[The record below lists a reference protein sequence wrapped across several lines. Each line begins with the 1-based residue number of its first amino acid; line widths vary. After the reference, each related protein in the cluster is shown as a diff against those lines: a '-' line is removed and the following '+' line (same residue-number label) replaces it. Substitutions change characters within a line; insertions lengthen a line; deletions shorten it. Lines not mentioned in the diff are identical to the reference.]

1 MSGPALPPD
10 WLAQLHARADQ
21 PPRAPRVPLWAANSR
36 IGSVEPDFL
45 NKIGLQPV
53 SDGRLLLQ
61 KTEHDGVL
69 GWRVNGE
76 LTQSLAGI
84 ALALRDAGL
93 AGAWRCEQLPVTD
106 EHGTRL
112 GTVERAA
119 VRPLGITTFAVHL
132 AARSPDGRHWVQQRS
147 LTKPD
152 DPGLWDTLMGGMVP
166 AGDTLEQALA
176 RETWEEAGL
185 LVAQLHALRYG
196 GRVAT
201 RRPARDGRGAG
212 YVVEHIAW
220 FQCTL
225 PEGTVPQN
233 QDGEVAQ
240 FALVE
245 PADLMARLA
254 RCEFTLEA
262 ALVLAATGL

>member
-1 MSGPALPPD
+1 MSAPALPPD
-10 WLAQLHARADQ
+10 WLARLHARADQ
-21 PPRAPRVPLWAANSR
+21 PPRAPRVPLWAENSR

-45 NKIGLQPV
+45 SQIALQPA

-61 KTEHDGVL
+61 KAEHDGVS
-69 GWRVNGE
+69 GWRVNGD
-76 LTQSLAGI
+76 LTQSLAAI

-93 AGAWRCEQLPVTD
+93 AGAWRDEQLAVTD

-119 VRPLGITTFAVHL
+119 VRPLGLTTFAVHL
-132 AARSPDGRHWVQQRS
+132 AARSPDGRHWVQQRA
-147 LTKPD
+147 LGKPN
-152 DPGLWDTLMGGMVP
+152 DPGLWDTLMGGMV
-166 AGDTLEQALA
+166 AASDTLQQALA

-185 LVAQLHALRYG
+185 LTAQLHALRYG
-196 GRVAT
+196 GRAAT
-201 RRPARDGRGAG
+201 RRPAPDGRGAG

-225 PEGTVPQN
+225 PAGIVPHN

-240 FALVE
+240 FALVQ
-245 PADLMARLA
+245 PADLRAQLLQG
-254 RCEFTLEA
+254 EFTLEA
-262 ALVLAATGL
+262 SVVLAAAGL